1 MKNNSYKLTIFGD
14 QYSVV
19 SDESHANINQAA
31 AMVDTLMQEI
41 SSRLSQIDEKRIAVL
56 VALQMAS
63 KVLALENQIDLTSDR
78 HKELV
83 DRIENECIALLR
95 R

>member
-1 MKNNSYKLTIFGD
+1 MKANNYKLTVFGD

-19 SDESHANINQAA
+19 SDESQSHVNQAA
-31 AMVDTLMQEI
+31 DMVDKLMQEI
-41 SSRLSQIDEKRIAVL
+41 SAKLSQIDEKRIAVL

-63 KVLALENQIDLTSDR
+63 KVLALEKQIENTTEF
-78 HKELV
+78 HKEFAE
-83 DRIENECIALLR
+83 RIENECIAILR